1 MVETPATA
9 IAYQMATQDA
19 PNSDPI
25 ATTTP
30 VQAVVFDL
38 DGTLLSTEAL
48 IIEVARTVLK
58 QHFDVKLTEEALKA
72 SIGKPPLEAWQS
84 TMDAVGLTS
93 EQTTAAELY
102 RLSEDRLEGLWHEA
116 TYLPGA
122 VRLIRHL
129 RAHAGLRIGLATSTP
144 RAVLAKKTRNKPL
157 LRACF
162 DAVVCGD
169 DEDLRGKGKP
179 DPACFLKVCRQLGV
193 DPAASV
199 VIEDAPSGLVAAVNA
214 GCRCIYVPSIA
225 NDATL
230 EGDEAH
236 ASRIIRLATL
246 LEFDPG
252 LFGLNAF
259 ADRIEGT
266 VPFGLDADSVIRIR
280 GKVVTGFGR
289 GSKTLG
295 IPTANV
301 DTMSVARVV
310 PGAATGIFFGWAS
323 LACFPGEVY
332 ATALSIGWNPFFQ
345 NEEKTC
351 EPWLLHDFGD
361 TDFTGTTI
369 ALVVVGWIRGEADFE
384 SMDALVTRIREDGDV
399 TKRALAD
406 PRLCAYR
413 DDEFLRH
420 DESPGTRV
428 AETSS

>member
-1 MVETPATA
+1 MVQDVPKTA
-9 IAYQMATQDA
+9 PSRM
-19 PNSDPI
+19 PSRMPSPI
-25 ATTTP
+25 L
-30 VQAVVFDL
+30 AVVFDL

-48 IIEVARTVLK
+48 IINVARTVLDLHGT
-58 QHFDVKLTEEALKA
+58 QLTEEALKA

-84 TMDAVGLTS
+84 TMDVLGLTS

-102 RLSEDRLEGLWHEA
+102 RRSEDILEDLWHEA

-122 VRLIRHL
+122 VRLLHHL
-129 RAHAGLRIGLATSTP
+129 RAHDGLKIGLATSTP
-144 RAVLAKKTRNKPL
+144 RAVLAKKTKNKPL
-157 LRACF
+157 LQDCF

-169 DEDLRGKGKP
+169 DEDLRGRGKP
-179 DPACFLKVCRQLGV
+179 DPACFLKVCRQMDV
-193 DPAASV
+193 DPGACV
-199 VIEDAPSGLVAAVNA
+199 VIEDAPSGLVAAVHA
-214 GCRCIYVPSIA
+214 GCHCIYVPSIP

-236 ASRIIRLATL
+236 ASRITRLTTL
-246 LEFDPG
+246 LEFDPAP
-252 LFGLNAF
+252 FGLDAF
-259 ADRIEGT
+259 GDGIEGT
-266 VPFGLDADSVIRIR
+266 VPFGLNADSVIRIR
-280 GKVVTGFGR
+280 GQVVTGFGR

-301 DTMSVARVV
+301 ETMAVSKVL

-332 ATALSIGWNPFFQ
+332 ATALSIGWNPFFK

-369 ALVVVGWIRGEADFE
+369 ALVVVGWIRGEANFE
-384 SMDALVTRIREDGDV
+384 SMDALIARIREDGEV

-413 DDEFLRH
+413 EDEFLRH
-420 DESPGTRV
+420 GCE
-428 AETSS
+428 

>member
-1 MVETPATA
+1 M
-9 IAYQMATQDA
+9 
-19 PNSDPI
+19 
-25 ATTTP
+25 
-30 VQAVVFDL
+30 
-38 DGTLLSTEAL
+38 
-48 IIEVARTVLK
+48 
-58 QHFDVKLTEEALKA
+58 
-72 SIGKPPLEAWQS
+72 
-84 TMDAVGLTS
+84 
-93 EQTTAAELY
+93 
-102 RLSEDRLEGLWHEA
+102 
-116 TYLPGA
+116 
-122 VRLIRHL
+122 
-129 RAHAGLRIGLATSTP
+129 
-144 RAVLAKKTRNKPL
+144 
-157 LRACF
+157 
-162 DAVVCGD
+162 
-169 DEDLRGKGKP
+169 
-179 DPACFLKVCRQLGV
+179 
-193 DPAASV
+193 
-199 VIEDAPSGLVAAVNA
+199 
-214 GCRCIYVPSIA
+214 
-225 NDATL
+225 
-230 EGDEAH
+230 
-236 ASRIIRLATL
+236 